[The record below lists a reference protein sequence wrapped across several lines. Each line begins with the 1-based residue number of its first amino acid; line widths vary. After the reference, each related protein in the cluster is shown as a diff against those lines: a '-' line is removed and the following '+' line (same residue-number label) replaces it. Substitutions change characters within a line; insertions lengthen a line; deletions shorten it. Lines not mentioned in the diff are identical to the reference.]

1 MSGDLLL
8 QLVAEHGPWAVM
20 VFFLLWRDSEKD
32 KATRVILDRNAL
44 ILTEISTVIR
54 ERLPRS

>member
-1 MSGDLLL
+1 VSGDLLL

>member
-1 MSGDLLL
+1 
-8 QLVAEHGPWAVM
+8 M